1 MEKRAV
7 VILYEGNSIPDNV
20 VGRITREI
28 VTWCQSKDDVQ
39 VYTMNEQDIVKLLAK
54 TVIVKDTEDATL
66 KTTNGDIAIAT
77 IAKQFPDSIKE
88 EGGMSF
94 MVDLSIRMMEIL
106 DRRKNCALTLKD
118 EKLIDAMRIV
128 GPGCIYST
136 EKARKLGFTKDKYT
150 AVATIYRRIFNND
163 GTFQE

>member
-7 VILYEGNSIPDNV
+7 VILYEGNDIPENV
-20 VGRITREI
+20 VERIMRELA
-28 VTWCQSKDDVQ
+28 TWSQAKDDIQ
-39 VYTMNEQDIVKLLAK
+39 VYKMNEQDIVKLLAK

-66 KTTNGDIAIAT
+66 KTANGDIAIAV

-88 EGGMSF
+88 EGSMSF

-106 DRRKNCALTLKD
+106 DKRKNSTLTPND
-118 EKLIDAMRIV
+118 ARLIEAMRII

-136 EKARKLGFTKDKYT
+136 NKARKLGFTKDKYL
-150 AVATIYRRIFNND
+150 AVTTIYRRIFNND